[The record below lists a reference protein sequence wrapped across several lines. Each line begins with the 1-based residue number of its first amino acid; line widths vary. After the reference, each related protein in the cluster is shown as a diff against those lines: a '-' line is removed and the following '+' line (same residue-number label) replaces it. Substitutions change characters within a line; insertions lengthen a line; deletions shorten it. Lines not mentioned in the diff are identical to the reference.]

1 MTESTSYSCPGFKT
15 GGIAAGIK
23 KTGQKD
29 LGIIFSEQP
38 ATAVGVFTRNRVKAA
53 PVLLDQ
59 ERIASGKCQAI
70 IANSGNANCC
80 TGQQGMR
87 DAAAMTTFAAKALN
101 ISEDLVMVASTG
113 VIGALLPMDKI
124 EKAVPEVAESLKE
137 DGFTDMAESI
147 MTTDTIPKVV
157 SETGTIDGKTYTVTA
172 VAKGAGMIRPDMAT
186 MLCFVATD
194 LQASTD
200 SLQGILSTAVNRS
213 FNRITVDSD
222 TSTNDTVLLLAN
234 GVSGVEIET
243 NESEESV
250 QQILDSVLGKL
261 AKMLIA
267 DAEGGTKLV
276 EVIVKSA
283 PSEKEAED
291 VAFTVAH
298 SPLIKTALFAE
309 DANWGRIMAAVG
321 RSGVDVN
328 PDKIDIYFNDVQMVK
343 DGMGCG
349 EEAETQATEV
359 LKQPEYSLTIDLNM
373 GVSEIS
379 VYTCDISIDYVK
391 INADYR
397 S

>member
-1 MTESTSYSCPGFKT
+1 MTESINNSCPGFKA

-29 LGIIFSEQP
+29 LGIIYSEKP

-80 TGQQGMR
+80 TGEQGMR

-113 VIGALLPMDKI
+113 VIGAPLPMDKI
-124 EKAVPEVAESLKE
+124 AKAVPEVAESLKE
-137 DGFTDMAESI
+137 DGFSDMAESI

-157 SETGTIDGKTYTVTA
+157 SETDTINGKTYTVTA

-234 GVSGVEIET
+234 GVSGAEIET
-243 NESEESV
+243 DESKESV
-250 QQILDSVLGKL
+250 QKVLDSVLGKL

-276 EVIVKSA
+276 EVIVKGA

-321 RSGVDVN
+321 RSGVDVD
-328 PDKIDIYFNDVQMVK
+328 PDKIEIYFNDVQMVK

-349 EEAETQATEV
+349 EEAEAQATKV
-359 LKQPEYSLTIDLNM
+359 LKQPEYHLTIDLNM
-373 GVSEIS
+373 GASAFS